1 MPDNPYI
8 VIPKTLFMN
17 CLIVDDDELSRNVLE
32 DLVNDTE
39 FLTLVKSCESSVEAY
54 NILQNGDIDLV
65 FLDIEMPKMS
75 GMELLENLTHLPQ
88 VVLVT
93 SHEEYAAE
101 SYQYDVTDYIVKPVS
116 QARFLKAVNRAK
128 ERIDGGA
135 QNSTGA
141 STIFVRADSR
151 LVQLNTT
158 DILYVEALG
167 NYVNI
172 YTPKERFTV
181 HITMKEVL
189 NKLPDSEF
197 TRVHRSF
204 IVRLDKI
211 EAIEDNFITIGSKSI
226 SIGRAYREELS
237 KHLNLM

>member
-1 MPDNPYI
+1 
-8 VIPKTLFMN
+8 MN
-17 CLIVDDDELSRNVLE
+17 CIIVDDDELSRNILE
-32 DLVNDTE
+32 DLVNSTD
-39 FLTLVKSCESSVEAY
+39 FINLQKSCESSVEAY
-54 NILQNGDIDLV
+54 NILQESNIDLV
-65 FLDIEMPKMS
+65 FLDIEMPQMS
-75 GMELLENLTHLPQ
+75 GMELLENLSHLPQ
-88 VVLVT
+88 IVLVT

-128 ERIDGGA
+128 ERMEGG
-135 QNSTGA
+135 QLQSGG
-141 STIFVRADSR
+141 SKTIFVRADSR
-151 LVQLNTT
+151 LVQLNTE

-172 YTPKERFTV
+172 YTSKERFTV

-189 NKLPDSEF
+189 NKLPGSEF
-197 TRVHRSF
+197 IRVHRSF

-226 SIGRAYREELS
+226 SIGRAYRDELS